1 MECIT
6 ISHCPVHQ
14 FTNCRDCNQ
23 VIKEEVART
32 LNKYS
37 VRPPKDLRSKYELKM
52 EERRMKQLAD
62 EEEELR
68 KIEAERMRVRSFI
81 IIILKSK

>member
-1 MECIT
+1 MIV
-6 ISHCPVHQ
+6 SK
-14 FTNCRDCNQ
+14 
-23 VIKEEVART
+23 VIKEEAAPK

-68 KIEAERMRVRSFI
+68 RVESERLRVRSI
-81 IIILKSK
+81 IVIPDTCPPRGCKG